1 MSFEDYSVAVR
12 LSLINHVSSGLM
24 TISKGLHSTG
34 QDVDKL
40 NAKMA
45 LIGKQGAIGAA
56 MLAGGLGLAAMFKG
70 PLNEAIKYQKEMA
83 KLQQQ
88 GLGQFQIAEAM
99 KFSEA
104 NKIIGTSLMDR
115 TKMFTDAQGAFR
127 ESGKSGFEAL
137 AAAKVIS
144 PVLAQYQVATGMLAD
159 GKQGMAHAQFMQMSK
174 TMELMGGLNDVNKAT
189 QIADGIF
196 KTVQSSGK
204 MVSERDL
211 RLFMSH
217 GGVAVAGL
225 TQKTIFAGLE
235 PIIGELGGST
245 VATGLMTG
253 YSRTHGMMALTP
265 SIMANEA
272 LRLGVWEKDKVTRT
286 KGGGARFLHGS
297 PMNAELAHLQDT
309 DTIKFAQA
317 MMGVYAKNH
326 ITSLSDMGREN
337 NILFG
342 RTGGSIYTRVMQ
354 QMPVLLHSLD
364 AYDKAQ
370 GISQTIEANKGSPM
384 MKTLELSKA
393 MDDLSLS
400 IGQNVMPVFLPML
413 TKLTELSQELGRH
426 PALIK
431 GFTYSLVGLSAVLL
445 TGGLVNMIAASSK
458 GFGLLFTVLSGG
470 GGITGA
476 VLTGV
481 SVIGKVL
488 MFGLRAIPVIGWVM
502 LAVTAGIYL
511 YRNWDTIWTKTKAIW
526 GAIAPYIVDG
536 WKWISDSI
544 SSVWSGV
551 KSGMK
556 SFVGLF
562 LDQWQWLFNAV
573 VTGINSM
580 LPAGMAFKKA
590 AFADDWSKSDKQ
602 WLAGSPLVMSYP
614 AHTPISPQL
623 MVPPSTSNGQPL
635 PGALVAPVPA
645 RQGQTVQVST
655 RIDLSGKKIA
665 EVVTEHQTK
674 EASRPRTGTQGFD
687 PTRSMLMPGTPSTV
701 LPRG

>member
-1 MSFEDYSVAVR
+1 MSIEAYSVAVK
-12 LSLINHVSSGLM
+12 LSLINHVSSGLLM
-24 TISKGLHSTG
+24 ISKNLHTTG
-34 QDVDKL
+34 MDADLLNSKL
-40 NAKMA
+40 MS
-45 LIGKQGAIGAA
+45 IGKQAAIGGA
-56 MLAGGLGLAAMFKG
+56 MFGGGLGIAAMFKG
-70 PLNEAIKYQKEMA
+70 PLDSAITYQKEMS
-83 KLQQQ
+83 KLRQQ
-88 GLGQFQIAEAM
+88 GLGQLQISEAM

-104 NKIIGTSLMDR
+104 NKIIGTSLIDR

-159 GKQGMAHAQFMQMSK
+159 GKQGMAHEQFMQMSK
-174 TMELMGGLNDVNKAT
+174 TMELMGGLNDANKAA

-235 PIIGELGGST
+235 PIIGELHGSM
-245 VATGLMTG
+245 VATGLQTAF
-253 YSRTHGMMALTP
+253 SRTHGMMALTP
-265 SIMANEA
+265 SITTNEM
-272 LRLGVWEKDKVTRT
+272 LRLGVWDANKVART

-297 PMNAELAHLQDT
+297 PMNAGLAHLQDT
-309 DTIKFAQA
+309 NTVEFAQA
-317 MMGVYAKNH
+317 MMGIYAKKH
-326 ITSLSDMGREN
+326 ITSLTDMGREN

-342 RTGGSIYTRVMQ
+342 RTGGAIYTRIMQ

-431 GFTYSLVGLSAVLL
+431 GFTYSLIGLSTVLV

-481 SVIGKVL
+481 SIIGKVL
-488 MFGLRAIPVIGWVM
+488 MIGLRAIPVIGWVM
-502 LAVTAGIYL
+502 LAVAAGIYL
-511 YRNWDTIWTKTKAIW
+511 YRNWDMIWTKTKAIW
-526 GAIAPYIVDG
+526 GKVSPYIIG
-536 WKWISDSI
+536 AFQWIGDAATSI
-544 SSVWSGV
+544 WTGI

-556 SFVGLF
+556 SFVGFF
-562 LDQWQWLFNAV
+562 LDQWQWLFNTV

-590 AFADDWSKSDKQ
+590 TFADSWSKSDKQ
-602 WLAGSPLVMSYP
+602 WLAGSPLVTPYP
-614 AHTPISPQL
+614 AHIPITPLL

-635 PGALVAPVPA
+635 PGAMVAPVPP
-645 RQGQTVQVST
+645 RQAQTIQVST

-665 EVVTEHQTK
+665 EAVTEHQAK
-674 EASRPRTGTQGFD
+674 ELSRPNTGTNGFD
-687 PTRSMLMPGTPSTV
+687 PSRSMLMPGTPSAV
-701 LPRG
+701 YPRG